1 MKKLVAMSMIAC
13 MAMATVACGSSNSG
27 DTAAAETTESTETAD
42 AAEDAEAAEAA
53 DTADTSDKRRQNGFI
68 RDGDRIRRLVYQA
81 LGCCQ
86 ISKNRICYI
95 SERKKKQR
103 SENLRFDHRKHEIHT
118 LVFPKPIPHCP
129 LAHRRLRHAERGSFS
144 RQNRCRTLMTV
155 IKSGE
160 SVV

>member
-13 MAMATVACGSSNSG
+13 MAMVTVACGSSNSG
-27 DTAAAETTESTETAD
+27 DTAAAETTETTETAD
-42 AAEDAEAAEAA
+42 AAEAA

-81 LGCCQ
+81 LGCCK

>member
-1 MKKLVAMSMIAC
+1 MVNIDYIFELLDWNSSIEDKQKGLSLARKVKCI
-13 MAMATVACGSSNSG
+13 TVFLQPGYPYGKNVWENCAIILAEKSDTELERFLSPLMTWLQDLNWPGS
-27 DTAAAETTESTETAD
+27 D
-42 AAEDAEAAEAA
+42 
-53 DTADTSDKRRQNGFI
+53 I
-68 RDGDRIRRLVYQA
+68 IL
-81 LGCCQ
+81 
-86 ISKNRICYI
+86 SKDRICYI